1 MAVAKAVFK
10 AGLKVAVVEGVDG
23 ELIGKKVEEGFVGD
37 SFKRFRGS
45 SDQGLDDGLAE
56 LFNGRRNGFGFLASG
71 LRGRWAGLR
80 GLLRRRRG
88 CFCGGLARFFW
99 GRVLFVW
106 SAGGDWVGLRGLS
119 GFFLFQFFDLVA
131 EFGDFFFKFQ
141 VFCLFRWLERRF
153 GEFIRNKCRRNGKA

>member
-56 LFNGRRNGFGFLASG
+56 LFNGRRNGFGFLAGG
-71 LRGRWAGLR
+71 LRGRRAGLR
-80 GLLRRRRG
+80 GLLWRRLG
-88 CFCGGLARFFW
+88 CFCGGLARFFC
-99 GRVLFVW
+99 GRVPFGW
-106 SAGGDWVGLRGLS
+106 SD
-119 GFFLFQFFDLVA
+119 
-131 EFGDFFFKFQ
+131 
-141 VFCLFRWLERRF
+141 
-153 GEFIRNKCRRNGKA
+153 